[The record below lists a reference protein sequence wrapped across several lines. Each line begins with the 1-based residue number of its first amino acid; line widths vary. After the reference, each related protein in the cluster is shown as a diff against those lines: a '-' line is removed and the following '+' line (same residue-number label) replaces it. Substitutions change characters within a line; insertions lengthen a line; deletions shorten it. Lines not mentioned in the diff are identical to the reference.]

1 MLIGNEKLNTEIVK
15 NELYPIFKKHGIK
28 TAILYGS
35 VAKNKNSIDSDVDI
49 LVDSNLKGFKFL
61 GLIEDIRQALNK
73 PVDVMD
79 VKHINKNSLIEKEI
93 NRTGVLIYD

>member
-1 MLIGNEKLNTEIVK
+1 MLIGSEKLNVEIVK
-15 NELYPIFKKHGIK
+15 KELYPIFKKHRIK

-35 VAKNKNSIDSDVDI
+35 IAKNKNSIDSDVDI

-73 PVDVMD
+73 TVDVID
-79 VKHINKNSLIEKEI
+79 VKHIKRNSLIEKEI
-93 NRTGVLIYD
+93 NSTGVLIYD

>member
-15 NELYPIFKKHGIK
+15 KELYPIFKKYGIK

-61 GLIEDIRQALNK
+61 GLIEDIRQTLNK
-73 PVDVMD
+73 SVDVMD
-79 VKHINKNSLIEKEI
+79 VKHINRYSLIEKEI
-93 NRTGVLIYD
+93 NDTGVLIYD